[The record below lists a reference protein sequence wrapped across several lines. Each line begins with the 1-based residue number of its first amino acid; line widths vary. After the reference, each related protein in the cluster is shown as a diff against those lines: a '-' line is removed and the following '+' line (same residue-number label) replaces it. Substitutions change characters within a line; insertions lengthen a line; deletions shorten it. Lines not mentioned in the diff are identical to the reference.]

1 MILPTKHIKLS
12 NSLLG
17 VSAEL
22 LKYLNE
28 GQTVTSLWGN
38 VSHLPEVR
46 TFERFTLGLDF
57 LYSLGVV
64 EFENGLLRRVPK

>member
-17 VSAEL
+17 LSAEL
-22 LKYLNE
+22 LKYLNG

-38 VSHLPEVR
+38 VRHLPEVK

-57 LYSLGVV
+57 LYSLGVI
-64 EFENGLLRRVPK
+64 EFEDGLLRRNPK